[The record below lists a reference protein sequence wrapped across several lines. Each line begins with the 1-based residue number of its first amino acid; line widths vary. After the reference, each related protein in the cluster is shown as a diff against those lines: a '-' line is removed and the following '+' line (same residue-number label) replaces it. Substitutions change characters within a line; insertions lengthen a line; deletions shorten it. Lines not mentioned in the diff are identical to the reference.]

1 MTETED
7 ENEGEREMSEQ
18 DRTIESFY
26 GSFAQ
31 GDTDGMERC
40 YHPEVRF
47 SDPAFPDLRG
57 PEVMKMWR
65 MLLSRADDLEI
76 VLGEHSADG
85 GTGAAHWTAR
95 YTFSR
100 TGRFVTNE
108 IDAAFRFDQG
118 LIIEHNDSFDFWKW
132 SRMALGAPGVF
143 LGWSPMLKKKVRA
156 QSAQMLAGAD

>member
-1 MTETED
+1 MSAENQLIED
-7 ENEGEREMSEQ
+7 
-18 DRTIESFY
+18 FY
-26 GSFAQ
+26 GSFAA
-31 GDTDGMERC
+31 GDGDGMERC

-76 VLGEHSADG
+76 TLGDHSAE
-85 GTGAAHWTAR
+85 GAIGSAHWTAG

-100 TGRFVTNE
+100 TGRYVVNE
-108 IDAAFRFDQG
+108 IDASFRFADG
-118 LIIEHNDSFDFWKW
+118 LIIEHDDSFDFWKW
-132 SRMALGAPGVF
+132 SRMALGAPGTF

-156 QSAQMLAGAD
+156 QSALMLASAD